1 VTTPDHDARVQRATL
16 LLLHHLHPMIPTREE
31 LHRQLL
37 DGSTSDDDAQ
47 RAIDD
52 LASLHAIEINPS
64 DQTVRLPLAVL
75 TVLELMER

>member
-1 VTTPDHDARVQRATL
+1 MTIPDHDARVQHATL
-16 LLLHHLHPMIPTREE
+16 ILLHHLHPTIPTREE

-47 RAIDD
+47 RAIGD
-52 LASLHAIEINPS
+52 LASVHVIEVNPS
-64 DQTVRLPLAVL
+64 DQTIRLPLAVL